1 MNHEYLHIIK
11 KNSQTIEPINEC
23 RLSIQNYNRHNDKS

>member
-23 RLSIQNYNRHNDKS
+23 RL